1 MIKEISTENSKLIEN
16 NNNLYLTEVISP
28 KTVGGR
34 ITLEIDNSEIE
45 SACNAVK
52 SGSAVVPVNTTT
64 GDKVQLKVENLSRTS
79 VNGVQVIG
87 LLSLGALVG
96 ATLALSCNYL
106 YMKYKYDKM
115 TKEMERL
122 NDEFPKVK

>member
-34 ITLEIDNSEIE
+34 ITLGIDNSEIE

-96 ATLALSCNYL
+96 ATLAVTGQYL
-106 YMKYKYDKM
+106 YMKYQYKKM
-115 TKEMERL
+115 AKKLEKMNPISPTE
-122 NDEFPKVK
+122 